1 LMRALLVEIFAGV
14 PAPSSP
20 PWVVLSSGRLCFQNV
35 LFARYLGP
43 LWWRFD
49 PCEAA
54 GQHRVEAWR

>member
-1 LMRALLVEIFAGV
+1 MRALLVEIFDGV
-14 PAPSSP
+14 PALSSP

-35 LFARYLGP
+35 LFARYLGQ
-43 LWWRFD
+43 LLWRFD